1 MCLTG
6 MTALATQNGLV
17 KRAEDNMFNPDKLIT
32 AGEYAEIMNKYA
44 ALKGSELTFEA
55 ADASATVYEMD
66 AQDAINEVLNP
77 PTEENAE
84 EAAE

>member
-1 MCLTG
+1 
-6 MTALATQNGLV
+6 
-17 KRAEDNMFNPDKLIT
+17 
-32 AGEYAEIMNKYA
+32 MNKYA